1 MPPSPPRPDHQD
13 EFDAGMIDDV
23 RVICTSDEPDQELV
37 RTEILAAVPC
47 TYANHTLLG
56 TVERHGHWLPTV
68 LDAAILARGV
78 GFVGT
83 GGARAMTR
91 RRRLTFAQ
99 ARPCPVSR
107 RCGSN
112 GGSAEPSRGI
122 AERCVLYNARV

>member
-1 MPPSPPRPDHQD
+1 
-13 EFDAGMIDDV
+13 MIDDV
-23 RVICTSDEPDQELV
+23 RVICTSDEPDQQLV

-83 GGARAMTR
+83 GGARAIIR
-91 RRRLTFAQ
+91 RAQ
-99 ARPCPVSR
+99 ADFRAGSTVSSLAALR
-107 RCGSN
+107 VKWWQ
-112 GGSAEPSRGI
+112 RGAI
-122 AERCVLYNARV
+122 AWDR